1 MYQNWLKYKG
11 CIYVHI
17 KLWTIF
23 AQISKTY
30 FPVARWSLYFIWS
43 RSWWTTAFQAVV
55 FTIPSSS
62 HQSQTLQSYSV
73 RSTFRIMYRDGV
85 WFRDSPFIPYILIGD
100 SPPHVSSYP
109 GPCCE
114 LNRILNK
121 KKMKLLNIRNFA
133 KRSQTYQ
140 TPWGILLTYSTF
152 S

>member
-1 MYQNWLKYKG
+1 MKSLFYLKS
-11 CIYVHI
+11 
-17 KLWTIF
+17 KLMNHS
-23 AQISKTY
+23 ISGSGVY
-30 FPVARWSLYFIWS
+30 LL
-43 RSWWTTAFQAVV
+43 
-55 FTIPSSS
+55 SSS

-140 TPWGILLTYSTF
+140 RSEEHTSELQSPVPISYAVFCLKKKIPNFYVCCLITN
-152 S
+152 